1 LSHDGNTL
9 AVGVTNAS
17 AAWVDIYTRSTAS
30 SAAATWTGQARVL
43 ALAPH
48 AGDRFGSAL
57 ALSGDGNTLVVGA
70 PADVSCG
77 IGVGASPADAGTVA
91 SGAVT
96 VYVRSGNSW
105 TAQAFIKPGSA
116 DVAAE
121 FGAAVALSEDG
132 NWLAVGA
139 PREANDTRSINGT
152 GCTTC
157 RPDSG
162 AVSVYQRNAQG
173 QWGFKAYIKAAN
185 ADAGDHFGHALAIS
199 NDGRVLVV
207 GAPFEDSA
215 GVAISDRPDDDSS
228 PDQGAAYVFRRR
240 ADDSWYQ
247 HQYMKQQAGAPG
259 RNWYGYSVAMG
270 TDARY
275 LAIGVPRIDTGGA
288 VVGQWAADEERC
300 ACQGSVDIYRS
311 GPDSNFTTAE
321 FGDFRYVFGLDG
333 RATGDRFGWRVALSS
348 SGATLAIAA
357 PGDDGGERGLDGP
370 LDNEPDVVNAGAVY
384 MFFVQSKDLWFPTPF
399 GTSSRRRRVPMP
411 CSAQRAWRSAACSL
425 PVTSTPR
432 AAPAPCRST
441 TSPRA
446 SGRRRQSVRVSI
458 HQERRPRRCTAATMW
473 AVPPGPPPSPPS
485 HRPMKA
491 SLSAPCTSA
500 LASSHALQRSNASTP
515 GGTGPSTCG
524 MQRTGVVS
532 ACRVLS

>member
-1 LSHDGNTL
+1 
-9 AVGVTNAS
+9 
-17 AAWVDIYTRSTAS
+17 
-30 SAAATWTGQARVL
+30 
-43 ALAPH
+43 
-48 AGDRFGSAL
+48 
-57 ALSGDGNTLVVGA
+57 
-70 PADVSCG
+70 
-77 IGVGASPADAGTVA
+77 
-91 SGAVT
+91 
-96 VYVRSGNSW
+96 
-105 TAQAFIKPGSA
+105 
-116 DVAAE
+116 
-121 FGAAVALSEDG
+121 
-132 NWLAVGA
+132 
-139 PREANDTRSINGT
+139 
-152 GCTTC
+152 
-157 RPDSG
+157 
-162 AVSVYQRNAQG
+162 VYQRNAQG

-399 GTSSRRRRVPMP
+399 WYIKSP
-411 CSAQRAWRSAACSL
+411 
-425 PVTSTPR
+425 TPR
-432 AAPAPCRST
+432 ANAMFGAAGLALSSLLVASDFDATSST
-441 TSPRA
+441 GAVQVYDLTPR
-446 SGRRRQSVRVSI
+446 
-458 HQERRPRRCTAATMW
+458 
-473 AVPPGPPPSPPS
+473 
-485 HRPMKA
+485 
-491 SLSAPCTSA
+491 
-500 LASSHALQRSNASTP
+500 
-515 GGTGPSTCG
+515 
-524 MQRTGVVS
+524 
-532 ACRVLS
+532 

>member
-1 LSHDGNTL
+1 VQLTGGPTNALSNDGNTL
-9 AVGVTNAS
+9 AIGVSNATT
-17 AAWVDIYTRSTAS
+17 AATTAWVDVYTRTVPSG
-30 SAAATWTGQARVL
+30 SAPSWTGQARVQ
-43 ALAPH
+43 ALAPR

-57 ALSGDGNTLVVGA
+57 ALSRDGNTLVVGA
-70 PADVSCG
+70 PADRSRG
-77 IGVGASPADAGTVA
+77 IGVGASPADAGTIA
-91 SGAVT
+91 TGAVT
-96 VYVRSGNSW
+96 VYVRSGGSW

-132 NWLAVGA
+132 SWLAVGA

-162 AVSVYQRNAQG
+162 AVYVYQRNAQG

-207 GAPFEDSA
+207 GAPFEDGA
-215 GVAISDRPDDDSS
+215 GVAINDRPDDDSS

-247 HQYMKQQAGAPG
+247 HQYMKQQSGAPG

-275 LAIGVPRIDTGGA
+275 LAIGVPRIDTGGTA
-288 VVGQWAADEERC
+288 IGQLAADEERC
-300 ACQGSVDIYRS
+300 ACQGAVDIYRS

-321 FGDFRYVFGLDG
+321 FGDFRYVYGLDG

-357 PGDDGGERGLDGP
+357 PGDDGGGRGLDGP

-399 GTSSRRRRVPMP
+399 WYIKSP
-411 CSAQRAWRSAACSL
+411 
-425 PVTSTPR
+425 TPR
-432 AAPAPCRST
+432 TNAMFAAAGLALSDQLVASDFDP
-441 TSPRA
+441 A
-446 SGRRRQSVRVSI
+446 SGIGAVQVVDLT
-458 HQERRPRRCTAATMW
+458 PR
-473 AVPPGPPPSPPS
+473 
-485 HRPMKA
+485 
-491 SLSAPCTSA
+491 
-500 LASSHALQRSNASTP
+500 
-515 GGTGPSTCG
+515 
-524 MQRTGVVS
+524 
-532 ACRVLS
+532 